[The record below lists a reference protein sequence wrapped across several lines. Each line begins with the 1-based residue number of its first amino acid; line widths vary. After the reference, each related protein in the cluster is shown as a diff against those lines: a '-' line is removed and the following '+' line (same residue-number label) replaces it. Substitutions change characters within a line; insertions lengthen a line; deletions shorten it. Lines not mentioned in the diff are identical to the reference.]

1 MTDRPD
7 VKRSDLR
14 KQLFSAKAKKANSQ
28 GIFKDLDEQEWLDF
42 ELPDPSAPK
51 AIDELSKMVETR

>member
-14 KQLFSAKAKKANSQ
+14 KQLFSAKAKKANNQ
-28 GIFKDLDEQEWLDF
+28 GVFKDLDEEEWLVPNW
-42 ELPDPSAPK
+42 EVY
-51 AIDELSKMVETR
+51 VE